1 MTHCKFICTRH
12 DHCFHMFPAVW
23 SVWLSQHLKDMKFS
37 ECDSQKVQC
46 NITVTWTM
54 QGTGSVAVEVSVW
67 KVSLVTVV
75 RKKKKCYADEHAYC
89 MDDLAIENMMQVKQD
104 MVTQTGW
111 IQRNYDTDTF
121 ARWAQCPVSIPCIV
135 YMAVP
140 VTEHELNSRKGIFI
154 YVLLMIIWVFWRKGQ
169 GWPNNGIWYAEHDCS
184 YCLQLFV
191 VEQKYMW
198 SRLFLW

>member
-75 RKKKKCYADEHAYC
+75 RKKKKVLCWWACLLHGWFGNRKHDASEAGHGYTDRMNTEELWHRHVCKMSTMSCLYTMHCLHGSPCYWTWTEQPKRHFYLCAADDN
-89 MDDLAIENMMQVKQD
+89 MSFLAQ
-104 MVTQTGW
+104 G
-111 IQRNYDTDTF
+111 
-121 ARWAQCPVSIPCIV
+121 PG
-135 YMAVP
+135 MA
-140 VTEHELNSRKGIFI
+140 
-154 YVLLMIIWVFWRKGQ
+154 
-169 GWPNNGIWYAEHDCS
+169 
-184 YCLQLFV
+184 
-191 VEQKYMW
+191 
-198 SRLFLW
+198 